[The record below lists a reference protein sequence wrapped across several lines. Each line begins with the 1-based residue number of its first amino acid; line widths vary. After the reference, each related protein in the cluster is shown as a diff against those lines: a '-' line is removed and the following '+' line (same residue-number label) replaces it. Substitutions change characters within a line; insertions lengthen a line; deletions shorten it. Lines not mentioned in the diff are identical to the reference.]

1 VPLKISDEQFISTWQ
16 RLQSATDVAKELEM
30 DLRGVH
36 RRRKSLEGRYS
47 LPLKSASPKSPTFV
61 RREHSPRVDCNM
73 QEGVIV
79 IGSDAHY
86 WPGVISTAHKAF
98 VNVIKELKPE
108 IVVLNGDLFDGV
120 KISRWPRSDW
130 SKAPTVKE
138 ELEAVSDRLFEI
150 KQAAGSAKIWWCLG
164 NHDMR
169 FETKLANQ
177 VPEFEGVKGFSFQD
191 QFPEYPMTISLM
203 INGNLMIKHRY
214 HNGVHATF
222 NNAMKSGVSMA
233 TGHLHRLQAT
243 VFSDYNGSRWGI
255 DTGTLA
261 DTHGEHMHYGEDNPM
276 NHCSGFAVL
285 TIHDGQLLHPEF
297 CSVHNEKAFFRGKQV
312 T

>member
-1 VPLKISDEQFISTWQ
+1 MPHKISDEQFISAWQ
-16 RLQSATDVAKELEM
+16 RLQSATDVAKELDM

-36 RRRKSLEGRYS
+36 RRRKSLEDRYS
-47 LPLKSASPKSPTFV
+47 LPLKSCNPNSPTFI
-61 RREHSPRVDCNM
+61 RRAHSPRVDCVM
-73 QEGVIV
+73 QDGVIV

-150 KQAAGSAKIWWCLG
+150 KQAAGSAKVWWCLG

-191 QFPEYPMTISLM
+191 QFPEFPMTISLM

-222 NNAMKSGVSMA
+222 NNALKSGVSMA

-261 DTHGEHMHYGEDNPM
+261 DTHGDHMHYGEDNPM

-297 CSVHNEKAFFRGKQV
+297 CSVHKETAFFRGRKI
-312 T
+312 